1 MTHAVVDAHV
11 HFWEPR
17 VLDYPWLDAL
27 PALRRPFLPPDY
39 DQATDAIPVEKVV
52 FVECN
57 ARPEQHL
64 EEVELAEQL
73 ARMEPRIAGIVAFV
87 DLRDAG
93 RRARALDAFD
103 RSPLVK
109 GVRQN
114 IQGQPAGFALDPAF
128 VEGVREVGARDLTFD
143 ICATHDQLGE
153 VAALVARCPQ
163 TRLVLDHCGKP
174 PIRAAHFDR
183 WARALDEVAR
193 HANVCCKISGLLSEA
208 GPGWTEAGLHPYAAH
223 ARAVFGDQRLMYGS
237 DWPLVDD
244 SGSWEAWYLFTA
256 RFTSEWPE
264 ASRRAFY
271 HDTAVEVYRL

>member
-1 MTHAVVDAHV
+1 MTSAVVDAHV

-17 VLDYPWLDAL
+17 LLDYPWLDAR
-27 PALRRPFLPPDY
+27 PALRRPCLPPEY
-39 DQATDAIPVEKVV
+39 AAAAAAAPVEKIL

-57 ARPEQHL
+57 ARPAQHL

-93 RRARALDAFD
+93 RRARTLDALG

-114 IQGQPAGFALDPAF
+114 IQGEPAGFALDPAF
-128 VEGVREVGARDLTFD
+128 VAGVRAVGERGLAFDL
-143 ICATHDQLGE
+143 CATHDQLGE
-153 VAALVARCPQ
+153 VAALVARCPG

-193 HANVCCKISGLLSEA
+193 HANVVCKLSGLLSEA
-208 GPGWTEAGLHPYAAH
+208 GPGWTEGALEPYASEAL
-223 ARAVFGDQRLMYGS
+223 AVFGDRRLMYGS

-244 SGSWEAWYLFTA
+244 AGSWEAWYRFTA

-264 ASRRAFY
+264 ASRSAFY